1 MIFSDISRLSIEN
14 VVFDISPEGALLK
27 ANSVETHKMYLTAQP
42 DVGTFVESIFTLQ
55 HTEVTSEYVEQL
67 EFETLEEAVNS
78 TLEWYREFDL
88 EADVD
93 GAISEFGEVTVSWF
107 ELKLYLASFSQWNT
121 AIDQMEF
128 FFQNEK

>member
-1 MIFSDISRLSIEN
+1 MIFTDISRLSIEN

-55 HTEVTSEYVEQL
+55 HTEVTSEYLEQL

-107 ELKLYLASFSQWNT
+107 QS
-121 AIDQMEF
+121 I
-128 FFQNEK
+128 

>member
-1 MIFSDISRLSIEN
+1 
-14 VVFDISPEGALLK
+14 
-27 ANSVETHKMYLTAQP
+27 MYLTAQP

-107 ELKLYLASFSQWNT
+107 EFKLHLASFSQWNT